1 MAPVIEG
8 NFDLYELIEL
18 TAADTNI
25 PKHDVRAALKVAL
38 NILKT
43 KIVELGYAEL
53 DGFGSFHIRELAPE
67 SGKLPNGEP
76 YSVGK
81 RATVD
86 FNPFKPF
93 RDEMEDKTGEPAIL

>member
-18 TAADTNI
+18 TAADTNT
-25 PKHDVRAALKVAL
+25 PRHDFRAALKVASNL
-38 NILKT
+38 MET
-43 KIVELGYAEL
+43 KIVEVGYAEL

-67 SGKLPNGEP
+67 SGTLPNGEP